1 MTRPMFVVA
10 TALLMLGGC
19 VAPMSTN
26 PLVPP
31 EEAKLPTELMGKY
44 EWQDSNEVVQQFEF
58 HQPTI
63 PCPHGVFAITGM
75 PSAPS
80 DEAKTLL
87 VFSERLGDHHMVH
100 VPVKRSA
107 KDPAELEMQEGADR
121 WEPDR
126 IAGYV
131 LVRIRLQD
139 GELSLSS
146 LDHQLLAEAI
156 EAGEIQGEVERKV
169 ARNAQRIS
177 KLRLT
182 ASPADLRA
190 FLLARQ
196 ATPLFARVE
205 FTAKK
210 LPKPTP

>member
-1 MTRPMFVVA
+1 MTRPMFAVA

-19 VAPMSTN
+19 VIPMSTN

-31 EEAKLPTELMGKY
+31 EEAELPTELMGRY
-44 EWQDSNEVVQQFEF
+44 EWRDPNEVVQQLEI
-58 HQPTI
+58 HRPTV
-63 PCPHGVFAITGM
+63 PCPSGVFAITGK
-75 PSAPS
+75 PS
-80 DEAKTLL
+80 DQSDEPKTMLA
-87 VFSERLGDHHMVH
+87 FSERLGDHHVLH

-126 IAGYV
+126 IEGYV
-131 LVRIRLQD
+131 LVRLRLQD

-146 LDHQLLAEAI
+146 FNHQLLAEAI

-169 ARNAQRIS
+169 SRNAQRIS

-182 ASPADLRA
+182 ASPTDMRA

-196 ATPLFARVE
+196 ATPLFSSVE
-205 FTAKK
+205 QTAKK